1 MFDEIDIQIIDLLM
15 SKSEEIITSK
25 QLSFFLDLSSKT
37 VQKKIKSLE
46 EPLNENGAQLLIK
59 KGKGV
64 QLIIEDE
71 QVFEKFKN
79 EIHKRVT
86 SENLFNQLVLSF
98 VEDERYIKVEDLQ
111 EKLYLSKGKLTSLL
125 NQLREVLSF
134 YELNLESKPHHGLKI
149 EGTEFYKRRFL
160 ASSYVQN
167 ALGVENNSLS
177 SGKYQKI
184 KKLILNVTQ
193 KYNYPIAE
201 NTLENLSTHLSI
213 AMERVKSDY
222 TLQIQFDVIDEL
234 SIKIEGNIVEDIFWE
249 LENEFDAIL
258 PEAEKHYFAL
268 HFFGKRVLSDDDY
281 SNVSSQINQLTE
293 LILERIK
300 KTTKIDLLHDLDLRA
315 MLALHLEPM
324 KVRLETGLDL
334 KNPLLEEIKSKCII
348 GFDLGILAAKQ
359 ISEFLGTRSISDDEI
374 SYLAL
379 HFAAALERRMKH
391 IKKKRILVLCPS
403 GRASAQML
411 KTKFE
416 RYFSDYIG
424 NIVVCDIN
432 EAEGWLEKEN
442 FHFVLSTVPIH
453 KKFSLPIFNFEF
465 FLEKSDREHIL
476 RLLVEDTIRFQS
488 IADIFLDDLFFVDV
502 DLSSRN
508 DILDFMLSKIE
519 EHQNVPKEFSQLI
532 WERENFSG
540 TDFMEVVAIP
550 HPMTLVSKETFGSV
564 LIPKKPVFWERKK
577 VSLVLL
583 ISISQADSTKYA
595 KLFEWLATAF
605 SSKEDVNKI
614 VKSKSHADF
623 LECLLKMN
631 K

>member
-1 MFDEIDIQIIDLLM
+1 MFDEIDIQIIDLLR
-15 SKSEEIITSK
+15 SKSEEMITSK

-46 EPLNENGAQLLIK
+46 EPLNAHGAQLLIK

-64 QLIIEDE
+64 QLVIEDE
-71 QVFEKFKN
+71 QVFEKFKDT
-79 EIHKRVT
+79 IQKKVT
-86 SENLFNQLVLSF
+86 SENLFNQLVLAF

-134 YELNLESKPHHGLKI
+134 YELNLESKPYHGLKI

-167 ALGVENNSLS
+167 ALGVEKNSLAS
-177 SGKYQKI
+177 KNHKKI
-184 KKLILNVTQ
+184 KKLILNVAQ
-193 KYNYPIAE
+193 KYNYPISE
-201 NTLENLSTHLSI
+201 NTLANLSTHLYI

-222 TLQIQFDVIDEL
+222 TLQIEFNLMDEVRE
-234 SIKIEGNIVEDIFWE
+234 KVEGDIVDEIFLK
-249 LENEFDAIL
+249 LEHEFDLIL
-258 PEAEKHYFAL
+258 PETEKHYFSL
-268 HFFGKRVLSDDDY
+268 HFFGKRVLSGDDY

-300 KTTKIDLLHDLDLRA
+300 KMTKIDLLHDLDLRA

-359 ISEFLGTRSISDDEI
+359 ISEFLGTRNISDDEI

-379 HFAAALERRMKH
+379 HFAAALERQTEN
-391 IKKKRILVLCPS
+391 IQKKRILVLCPS

-411 KTKFE
+411 KIKFE

-424 NIVVCDIN
+424 KIVVCDIN
-432 EAEGWLEKEN
+432 EAEQWLAKEN

-465 FLEKSDREHIL
+465 FLEKLDRDRIL
-476 RLLVEDTIRFQS
+476 RLLVEDTTRYQS
-488 IADIFLDDLFFVDV
+488 ISDIFSEDLFFVDS
-502 DLSSRN
+502 DLASRQE
-508 DILDFMLSKIE
+508 ILDFMLSEIE
-519 EHQNVPKEFSQLI
+519 KQREVPEEFRHLI

-540 TDFMEVVAIP
+540 TDFMESVAIP

-564 LIPKKPVFWERKK
+564 LIPKKPIFWERKK

-583 ISISQADSTKYA
+583 LSISPSDSSKYA
-595 KLFEWLATAF
+595 KLFDWLASVF

-614 VKSKSHADF
+614 VKSKTHAEF
-623 LECLLKMN
+623 LEYLLRLN